1 MIRPVTLIAAAMFAL
16 SGAYLF
22 AVKHRAQVLD
32 DQLASVTQATRL
44 DEQRIRVLQAQ
55 WALEADPSRLAQL
68 STEFTNLQPMKPN
81 QLVTLASLGSA
92 LPAPGSAVPEQN
104 PAGGVPEM
112 PVTAPGAG
120 DAPVAEATRNQV
132 AEATRNQVAEAT
144 GNQVADTAVSR
155 PSPSAASSARTA
167 SAAAPARMADV
178 EAVLHNLP
186 AVRRGSHIRHN
197 AVTHEYAE
205 NRPQP
210 LSPPQAPSMLAQQ
223 VASAPLPPPR
233 LIGAQVMSVRAVAS
247 APQVPPM
254 PEDGGS
260 MLGMAQN
267 LPQNGS
273 SN

>member
-1 MIRPVTLIAAAMFAL
+1 MIRPVTLIAAALFAL

-32 DQLASVTQATRL
+32 DQLASVTQTTRL

-92 LPAPGSAVPEQN
+92 LPAPGSAVPGQN
-104 PAGGVPEM
+104 PAGGVPAM
-112 PVTAPGAG
+112 PAAAPGAG
-120 DAPVAEATRNQV
+120 DAPVAEAARNQV
-132 AEATRNQVAEAT
+132 AEAAHAQVAEAAT
-144 GNQVADTAVSR
+144 RNQLVGIAVSR
-155 PSPSAASSARTA
+155 
-167 SAAAPARMADV
+167 PARMADV

-186 AVRRGSHIRHN
+186 AAHHALRLRHN

-210 LSPPQAPSMLAQQ
+210 PSMLASQ
-223 VASAPLPPPR
+223 VASASLPPPR

-247 APQVPPM
+247 APPVPPM

-267 LPQNGS
+267 GS

>member
-1 MIRPVTLIAAAMFAL
+1 MIRPVTLIAAILFAL

-92 LPAPGSAVPEQN
+92 LPAPGSAVPGQN
-104 PAGGVPEM
+104 PAGGVPVM
-112 PVTAPGAG
+112 PAAAPGAG
-120 DAPVAEATRNQV
+120 DAPVAEAAQAQV
-132 AEATRNQVAEAT
+132 AEAAA
-144 GNQVADTAVSR
+144 SR
-155 PSPSAASSARTA
+155 PAALSARTA
-167 SAAAPARMADV
+167 GAPARMADV

-186 AVRRGSHIRHN
+186 AAHHALHLRHN

-210 LSPPQAPSMLAQQ
+210 PSMLASQ
-223 VASAPLPPPR
+223 VASASLPPPR
-233 LIGAQVMSVRAVAS
+233 LIGAQVVSVRAVAS
-247 APQVPPM
+247 APPVPPM

>member
-132 AEATRNQVAEAT
+132 ADAT

-205 NRPQP
+205 NRPPP
-210 LSPPQAPSMLAQQ
+210 LS
-223 VASAPLPPPR
+223 
-233 LIGAQVMSVRAVAS
+233 
-247 APQVPPM
+247 
-254 PEDGGS
+254 
-260 MLGMAQN
+260 
-267 LPQNGS
+267 
-273 SN
+273 

>member
-1 MIRPVTLIAAAMFAL
+1 MIRPVTLIAAFMFAL

-68 STEFTNLQPMKPN
+68 SAEFTNLQPMKPN

-92 LPAPGSAVPEQN
+92 LPAPGSAVPGQN
-104 PAGGVPEM
+104 PAGGVPAM
-112 PVTAPGAG
+112 PVAAPGAG
-120 DAPVAEATRNQV
+120 DAPVAEATTGQV
-132 AEATRNQVAEAT
+132 AEATHAQVAEAAR
-144 GNQVADTAVSR
+144 NQLVGTAVSR
-155 PSPSAASSARTA
+155 
-167 SAAAPARMADV
+167 PARMADV

-186 AVRRGSHIRHN
+186 AAHHALHLRHN
-197 AVTHEYAE
+197 AMTHEYAE
-205 NRPQP
+205 YRPQP
-210 LSPPQAPSMLAQQ
+210 PSMLASQ

-233 LIGAQVMSVRAVAS
+233 LIGAQIMSVRAVAP
-247 APQVPPM
+247 APPVPPM

>member
-1 MIRPVTLIAAAMFAL
+1 MIRPVTLIAAVLFAL

-68 STEFTNLQPMKPN
+68 SAEFTTLQPMKPN

-92 LPAPGSAVPEQN
+92 LPAPGSAVPGQN
-104 PAGGVPEM
+104 PAGGVPAL
-112 PVTAPGAG
+112 PVAAPGAG
-120 DAPVAEATRNQV
+120 DVPVAEATQNQV
-132 AEATRNQVAEAT
+132 AEATHPQVAEA
-144 GNQVADTAVSR
+144 
-155 PSPSAASSARTA
+155 AALSARTPR
-167 SAAAPARMADV
+167 APARMADV

-186 AVRRGSHIRHN
+186 AAHHALHLRHN
-197 AVTHEYAE
+197 AVTHEYAG

-210 LSPPQAPSMLAQQ
+210 PSMLASQ
-223 VASAPLPPPR
+223 VASASLPPPR
-233 LIGAQVMSVRAVAS
+233 LIGAQIMSVRAVAS
-247 APQVPPM
+247 APPVPPM

-267 LPQNGS
+267 LSQNGS